1 MTYSGGNDER
11 GGRERHE
18 RASRLGNGGG
28 KDLLGTGAVD
38 AAVGEPAK
46 EEAHA
51 HDEQEVGEDGAEHG
65 GLDDF
70 DLVIPESDDANLW

>member
-1 MTYSGGNDER
+1 M
-11 GGRERHE
+11 
-18 RASRLGNGGG
+18 LGA
-28 KDLLGTGAVD
+28 GAVD
-38 AAVGEPAK
+38 AAVGEAAK

-70 DLVIPESDDANLW
+70 DLVILESDDANLW